1 MIVPVVLSGGSG
13 TRLWPVSRKS
23 YPKQFC
29 ALLSKDTPFQETVQ
43 RTRALGLEAAP
54 IVVGNRE
61 HRFIMAEQ
69 LRQTGIEAA
78 SIILEPVARNSAAA
92 MAAAAFWQARQARQD
107 EEAILW
113 FMPADAAIEGQEALK
128 QALEQA
134 CEAARQDYIVTFGI
148 RPNRAETGY
157 GYIQQGPLLD
167 GQENAYHIARFLEK
181 PDAERAKVL
190 ASDGQ
195 HLWNSGMF
203 VARARVFLEE
213 LKKYEP
219 AIHEAVSRAVQ
230 ETSCD
235 LGFVQLAGETF
246 SRAPSISVDY
256 AVAERTDR
264 AAVVPSSFSWMDV
277 GSWDAV
283 WELTPKDENGNA
295 VQGNVFLDRARN
307 CYVKSDGIVATVT
320 GVDDL
325 IIIVTGDAV
334 MVSHRERAQDIKHMV
349 SRLRDEGHTEAEQH
363 VRMYRPWGFYESL
376 IQGDRF
382 QVKRIH
388 VSPGEKLSLQKH
400 FHRSEHWVVVAGTA
414 LVTRDDEQITVRENE
429 SIYLPLGCVHRL
441 ENPGRIPV
449 TLIEVQ
455 SGPYLG
461 EDDIVRLDDVY
472 QR

>member
-1 MIVPVVLSGGSG
+1 MIVPVILSGGSG

-29 ALLSKDTPFQETVQ
+29 ALLGQDTPFQATVQ
-43 RTRALGLEAAP
+43 RTRLLGLEAEP
-54 IVVGNRE
+54 VVVGNRE

-69 LRQTGIEAA
+69 LRQVGVEKVD
-78 SIILEPVARNSAAA
+78 IILEPVARNSAAA
-92 MAAAAFWQARQARQD
+92 MAAAAFWQMQRD
-107 EEAILW
+107 EEALLW
-113 FMPADAAIEGQEALK
+113 FMPADAVIEDPEALGL
-128 QALEQA
+128 ALEQA
-134 CEAARQDYIVTFGI
+134 CEAARHDYIVTFGI
-148 RPNRAETGY
+148 RPTRAETGY
-157 GYIQQGPLLD
+157 GYIRQGDLLD
-167 GQENAYHIARFLEK
+167 GQENVYHIARFLEK
-181 PDAERAKVL
+181 PEASRAETMA
-190 ASDGQ
+190 ADGQ

-213 LKKYEP
+213 LKRYEP
-219 AIHEAVSRAVQ
+219 AIYEAVAGAVQ
-230 ETSCD
+230 NASGD
-235 LGFVQLAGETF
+235 LGFVQLDETCF
-246 SRAPSISVDY
+246 SRSPSISVDY

-264 AAVVPSSFSWMDV
+264 AAVVPSSFRWMDV

-283 WELTPKDENGNA
+283 WELTPKDGNGNA
-295 VQGNVFLDRARN
+295 VRGNVFLDHARN
-307 CYVKSDGIVATVT
+307 CYVNSDGVVATVT

-325 IIIVTGDAV
+325 IIIVTRDAV

-349 SRLRDEGHTEAEQH
+349 SRLKDEGHPEAEQH

-400 FHRSEHWVVVAGTA
+400 FHRAEHWVVVAGTA
-414 LVTRDDEQITVRENE
+414 LVTRDDEQIMVRENE
-429 SIYLPLGCVHRL
+429 SVYLPLGCVHRL
-441 ENPGRIPV
+441 ENPGRIPM

-461 EDDIVRLDDVY
+461 EDDIVRLDDLY
-472 QR
+472 RR

>member
-1 MIVPVVLSGGSG
+1 MIVPVILSGGAG

-29 ALLSKDTPFQETVQ
+29 ALLGQETPFQETVQ
-43 RTRALGLEAAP
+43 RTKSLAVNP
-54 IVVGNRE
+54 IVVGSRD

-69 LRQTGIEAA
+69 LRQVGIEQAN
-78 SIILEPVARNSAAA
+78 IILEPVARNSAAA
-92 MAAAAFWQARQARQD
+92 MAAAAFWQAQRD
-107 EEAILW
+107 EEAVLW
-113 FMPADAAIEGQEALK
+113 FMPADAAIEDHGALFV
-128 QALEQA
+128 ALEQA
-134 CEAARQDYIVTFGI
+134 CAAAKDDYIVTFGI
-148 RPNRAETGY
+148 KPTRPETGY
-157 GYIQQGPLLD
+157 GYIQQGDLLE

-181 PDAERAKVL
+181 PDAAKAQELV
-190 ASDGQ
+190 AEGGYF
-195 HLWNSGMF
+195 WNSGMF

-213 LKKYEP
+213 LKRYEP
-219 AIHEAVSRAVQ
+219 AIYEAVAQSVQ
-230 ETSCD
+230 EAGCD
-235 LGFVQLAGETF
+235 LGFVQLGETAF
-246 SRAPSISVDY
+246 SKAPSISVDY

-283 WELTPKDENGNA
+283 WELTPKDEDGNA
-295 VQGNVFLDRARN
+295 VRGNVFLDHARN
-307 CYVKSDGIVATVT
+307 CYVHSDSVVATVT

-325 IIIVTGDAV
+325 IIIVTRDAV

-349 SRLRDEGHTEAEQH
+349 SRLRDEGHKEAEQH

-414 LVTRDDEQITVRENE
+414 LVTRDEEQITVRENE
-429 SIYLPLGCVHRL
+429 SVYLPLGCIHRL

>member
-92 MAAAAFWQARQARQD
+92 MAAAAFWQARQD

-181 PDAERAKVL
+181 PDADRAKVL

-295 VQGNVFLDRARN
+295 VQGNVFLDRVRN

>member
-1 MIVPVVLSGGSG
+1 MIVPVILSGGAG

-29 ALLSKDTPFQETVQ
+29 ALLEHETPFQETVQ
-43 RTRALGLEAAP
+43 RTKTLAVAP
-54 IVVGNRE
+54 IVVGSRD

-69 LRQTGIEAA
+69 LRQIGIENAN
-78 SIILEPVARNSAAA
+78 IILEPVARNSAAA
-92 MAAAAFWQARQARQD
+92 MAAAAFWQAQHDA
-107 EEAILW
+107 EAVLW
-113 FMPADAAIEGQEALK
+113 FMPADAAIEDHDALLAALGQAK
-128 QALEQA
+128 
-134 CEAARQDYIVTFGI
+134 AAAEEDYIVTFGI
-148 RPNRAETGY
+148 KPTRAETGY
-157 GYIQQGPLLD
+157 GYIQQGNLLD
-167 GQENAYHIARFLEK
+167 GSKNVYHIARFLEK
-181 PDAERAKVL
+181 PDAEKAREL
-190 ASDGQ
+190 AGDGQ
-195 HLWNSGMF
+195 HFWNSGMF

-213 LKKYEP
+213 LKKHEP
-219 AIHEAVSRAVQ
+219 SIYEAVAQSVQ
-230 ETSCD
+230 EAGRD
-235 LGFVQLAGETF
+235 LGFVQLEEKAF
-246 SRAPSISVDY
+246 SRSPSISVDY

-283 WELTPKDENGNA
+283 WELTPKDEDGNA
-295 VQGNVFLDRARN
+295 VRGNVFLDHARN
-307 CYVKSDGIVATVT
+307 CYVHSDSVVATVT

-349 SRLRDEGHTEAEQH
+349 SRLRDEGHKEAEQH

-400 FHRSEHWVVVAGTA
+400 FHRAEHWVVVAGTA

-429 SIYLPLGCVHRL
+429 SVYLPLGCVHRL

-472 QR
+472 RR